1 MDPTQAA
8 MHEVIRRWDEAPSA
22 QVIDFQAAKERVEQS
37 RRIHWLRT
45 YTRPMPDP
53 EAA

>member
-1 MDPTQAA
+1 MDATHAAIVICQLRWNRAPTA
-8 MHEVIRRWDEAPSA
+8 E
-22 QVIDFQAAKERVEQS
+22 VIDFFAARYRL
-37 RRIHWLRT
+37 RRKRADKWLRT